1 MSSDKWRPGPNVGG
15 STDRSTRGGNNESDE
30 LNVFIDL
37 DRRIFSEEENKQLD
51 SLDTALEVEAKAGQS
66 DSAKPK
72 IQKVPFR
79 LRDNI
84 NFNKY
89 LKPKVISVGPY
100 HYKDTNL
107 KNSEPIKLKLAA
119 LFIKENGVTK
129 EALYL
134 LIKNHID
141 SLRDCYDNEATKDY
155 QDHEIAWIF
164 LVDGC
169 AILQFMYIISVDEW
183 YFEWRLRELGIKTD
197 YAAYVPHDLFLLDN
211 QLPYQ
216 LLQLI
221 MQSTSPSKEEVFLES
236 INKFIFDY
244 IRIPGERYRNNDQI
258 LKDNP
263 VHLLD
268 ILRKMLI
275 QPIHEISKKPN
286 LIIELIIDLA
296 AYLLYKLKCID
307 KKSEYWHSYRSI
319 EDLREAGI
327 NLKPGQTSCVRDI
340 TFNWGTLKLPPIVV
354 SS

>member
-72 IQKVPFR
+72 IQK
-79 LRDNI
+79 
-84 NFNKY
+84 
-89 LKPKVISVGPY
+89 
-100 HYKDTNL
+100 
-107 KNSEPIKLKLAA
+107 
-119 LFIKENGVTK
+119 
-129 EALYL
+129 
-134 LIKNHID
+134 
-141 SLRDCYDNEATKDY
+141 
-155 QDHEIAWIF
+155 
-164 LVDGC
+164 
-169 AILQFMYIISVDEW
+169 
-183 YFEWRLRELGIKTD
+183 
-197 YAAYVPHDLFLLDN
+197 
-211 QLPYQ
+211 

-340 TFNWGTLKLPPIVV
+340 TFNWGTLKLPPIVDLHDYFKGRWSLIAFIGAFLALASSIIQTVYTVLAYHVDSNKDAVPDNLPFTLMTTCTFNTSNRV
-354 SS
+354 SNPLLHDS

>member
-37 DRRIFSEEENKQLD
+37 DRQIFSEEENKQLD
-51 SLDTALEVEAKAGQS
+51 SLDTALQVEAKAGQS

-72 IQKVPFR
+72 IQK
-79 LRDNI
+79 
-84 NFNKY
+84 
-89 LKPKVISVGPY
+89 
-100 HYKDTNL
+100 
-107 KNSEPIKLKLAA
+107 
-119 LFIKENGVTK
+119 
-129 EALYL
+129 
-134 LIKNHID
+134 
-141 SLRDCYDNEATKDY
+141 
-155 QDHEIAWIF
+155 
-164 LVDGC
+164 
-169 AILQFMYIISVDEW
+169 
-183 YFEWRLRELGIKTD
+183 
-197 YAAYVPHDLFLLDN
+197 
-211 QLPYQ
+211 

-327 NLKPGQTSCVRDI
+327 NLKPGRWSLIAFIGAFLALASSIIQTVYTVLAYHVDSNKDAVPDNLPFTLMTTC
-340 TFNWGTLKLPPIVV
+340 TFNTSDRV
-354 SS
+354 SNPLLHDS